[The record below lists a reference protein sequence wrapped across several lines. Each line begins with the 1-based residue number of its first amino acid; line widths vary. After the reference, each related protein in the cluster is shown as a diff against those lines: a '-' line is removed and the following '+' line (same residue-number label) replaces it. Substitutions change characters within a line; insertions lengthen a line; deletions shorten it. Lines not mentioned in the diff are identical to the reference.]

1 MQYTLDYLDNHLDEI
16 FESIDYYD
24 KGTDF
29 DLDDDRMIVSDWYI
43 YIPKLD
49 LSIRS
54 GIVCCLYG
62 TEYEPDFDI
71 SVIYEGD
78 IKDSLDENDYIY
90 YEQDGI
96 VTSLYNYLT
105 ATGKDTSNIGSLQC
119 QLHIP
124 QTN

>member
-16 FESIDYYD
+16 FYNIDYCD
-24 KGTDF
+24 EGTDF

-54 GIVCCLYG
+54 GVVCCLYG

-78 IKDSLDENDYIY
+78 IKDSLDENDYAY

-96 VTSLYNYLT
+96 ITSLYNYLT
-105 ATGKDTSNIGSLQC
+105 SAGKDTSDIGSLEC
-119 QLHIP
+119 QLNIP
-124 QTN
+124 EVN